1 MNLRAKLSRFAK
13 ARRDR
18 KKRPEV
24 NDFALAAAQLRAG
37 DVAIDCGANVGIYTT
52 MMAAQG
58 ATVYAFEPDPSAHAE
73 LVEATRAFPAVTV
86 FQAAVTTR
94 PGPVKLYFHKYAE
107 EDPVYWSTGSS
118 LLKAKNNVRQDR
130 YTEVDGMVLSE
141 FIKALDAPSVR
152 LLKMDIEGAE
162 VEVLNQLLDEGLHER
177 IEAAF
182 VEVHDR
188 RVDELREPTRLLR
201 ERLQTLGAGHFRLD
215 WR

>member
-24 NDFALAAAQLRAG
+24 NDFALAAAGLRSG
-37 DVAIDCGANVGIYTT
+37 DVAIDCGANVGIYTI
-52 MMAAQG
+52 MMAIQG
-58 ATVYAFEPDPSAHAE
+58 ATVHAFEPDPAAHAK
-73 LVEATRAFPAVTV
+73 LVEATRDYPSVTV
-86 FQAAVTTR
+86 YQAAVTTT
-94 PGPVKLYFHKYAE
+94 PGPVKLYFHKWAE

-118 LLKAKNNVRQDR
+118 LLKAKNNVREDR
-130 YTEVDGMVLSE
+130 YTEVQGVVLAE
-141 FIKALDAPSVR
+141 FIKGLDAPSVR

-201 ERLQTLGAGHFRLD
+201 ERLQALGAEHFRLD

>member
-1 MNLRAKLSRFAK
+1 MNLRAKISRFAK

-24 NDFALAAAQLRAG
+24 DDFAVAAAGLRPG
-37 DVAIDCGANVGIYTT
+37 DVAIDCGANVGIYTI

-58 ATVYAFEPDPSAHAE
+58 ATVFAFEPDPAAHE
-73 LVEATRAFPAVTV
+73 KLVEATRAFPAVRV
-86 FQAAVTTR
+86 YQAALTTR
-94 PGPVKLYFHKYAE
+94 PGPVKLYFHKWAD

-118 LLKAKNNVRQDR
+118 LLKAKNNVREDR
-130 YTEVDGMVLSE
+130 YTEVEGVVLAE
-141 FIKALDAPSVR
+141 FIEGLDAPAVR

-162 VEVLNQLLDEGLHER
+162 VGVLNQLLDHGLHER

-188 RVDELREPTRLLR
+188 RVEELREPTRLLR
-201 ERLQTLGAGHFRLD
+201 ERLKALAADHFRLD

>member
-24 NDFALAAAQLRAG
+24 NDFAVAAAALRTG

-58 ATVYAFEPDPSAHAE
+58 ATVYAFEPDPAAHAQ
-73 LVEATRAFPAVTV
+73 LVAATRAYPAVTV

-94 PGPVKLYFHKYAE
+94 PGPVKLYLHKWAE

-118 LLKAKNNVRQDR
+118 LLKSKNNVRQDR
-130 YTEVDGMVLSE
+130 YTEVEGVVLAD
-141 FIKALDAPSVR
+141 FIKALDDASVR

-201 ERLQTLGAGHFRLD
+201 ARLQALGAGHFRLD